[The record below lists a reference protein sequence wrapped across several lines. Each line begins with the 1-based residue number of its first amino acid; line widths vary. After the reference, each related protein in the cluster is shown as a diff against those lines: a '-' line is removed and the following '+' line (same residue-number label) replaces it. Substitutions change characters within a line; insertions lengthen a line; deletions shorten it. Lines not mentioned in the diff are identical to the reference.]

1 MKFLVKER
9 YPIEQFQ
16 QVQTGCIDRSQIQ
29 ATLNEAKIG
38 DNLRKVFTPKF
49 MIYGP
54 SLLEHCFIECGL
66 GENCKVDA
74 TRLVDV
80 EKLYASFQ
88 MANSIMSSIG
98 QQRGGYIVQKEE
110 LNELHKPDVEG
121 QPKKIISFI
130 EFNPMLFATY
140 RNLESKGQRL
150 VRHESFND
158 AIDMFFSSIESQ
170 KLDQRVYQKERDAMK
185 KLDNIKRDHE
195 KRLADLEEQQ
205 KVDNRRGYL
214 IETNNDL
221 VEKALFILRS
231 ALARQMSWS
240 DIRHMLKEAQEAGD
254 EVALKICSLKF
265 ETNRFTMLL
274 DDPYEQPAADA
285 ADSNTELNEKSAPT
299 AKPAGKSAKN
309 AAKSAKQ
316 PLKSNQLKVD
326 ISLELS
332 AYGNARRY
340 FEERKTAKKKED
352 KTIEASGKALKSAQ
366 IKTAQALK
374 EVQVKSSII
383 KSRKVLWFEKFYFFI
398 SSENYIVIAGR
409 DAQQNEMIVKRY
421 LRPGDL
427 YVHADLHGASS
438 VVIKN
443 MSGKSRIP
451 AKTIEEAGC
460 FAVCYSSA
468 WTTKVPVRAWW
479 VNAEQVSK
487 TAPSGEVGTQL
498 FITNLLAGL
507 ISDLI
512 TLSLT
517 PLVLNNWFVHD
528 QRQKELPARNTDGH
542 GFLFLFQAGRGK
554 HHESSERS
562 QSEVGRERSAA
573 GRRGGARPGRERRR
587 RAGVSGHQ
595 DTNEQVRQARTGP
608 DFGSDEATI

>member
-1 MKFLVKER
+1 MFRVKER

-16 QVQTGCIDRSQIQ
+16 QVPSGLLERDQIQ
-29 ATLNEAKIG
+29 ATLDEAKVG
-38 DNLRKVFTPKF
+38 DNLRKLFTPKF
-49 MIYGP
+49 KIYGP
-54 SLLEHCFIECGL
+54 ALLEHCFIECGL

-74 TRLVDV
+74 NRSLDVDQI
-80 EKLYASFQ
+80 YRSFQ
-88 MANSIMSSIG
+88 MASSIMENIVN
-98 QQRGGYIVQKEE
+98 QRRGYIVQKEE
-110 LNELHKPDVEG
+110 PNLLQSNDENG
-121 QPKKIISFI
+121 QPKKIVSFL
-130 EFNPMLFATY
+130 EFNPILFSQY
-140 RNLESKGQRL
+140 KNLKEGQGL
-150 VRHESFND
+150 VQLDSFNN
-158 AIDMFFSSIESQ
+158 AVDMFFSSIESQ
-170 KLDQRVYQKERDAMK
+170 KLDQRIYHKEREAMK

-195 KRLADLEEQQ
+195 KRLLDLEEQQ

-214 IETNNDL
+214 VETNNDL

-274 DDPYEQPAADA
+274 DDPYEQAVAAADTDTA
-285 ADSNTELNEKSAPT
+285 AAAAAAASS
-299 AKPAGKSAKN
+299 AKPQKNPSAKT
-309 AAKSAKQ
+309 AKSAKD
-316 PLKSNQLKVD
+316 PAKAGQLKVD

-332 AYGNARRY
+332 AYANARRY
-340 FEERKTAKKKED
+340 FEERKVAKKKED
-352 KTIEASGKALKSAQ
+352 KTIEASGKALKNAQ

-374 EVQVKSSII
+374 EVQLKSSII

-443 MSGKSRIP
+443 RSSKNRIP

-468 WTTKVPVRAWW
+468 WATKVPVRAWW

-487 TAPSGEVGTQL
+487 TAPSGEV
-498 FITNLLAGL
+498 
-507 ISDLI
+507 
-512 TLSLT
+512 
-517 PLVLNNWFVHD
+517 
-528 QRQKELPARNTDGH
+528 
-542 GFLFLFQAGRGK
+542 
-554 HHESSERS
+554 
-562 QSEVGRERSAA
+562 
-573 GRRGGARPGRERRR
+573 
-587 RAGVSGHQ
+587 
-595 DTNEQVRQARTGP
+595 
-608 DFGSDEATI
+608 